1 MNIESLG
8 RQAIDRIKS
17 EWGLP
22 KRGFLAGGSIANIV
36 WELVSGNKAVVSDID
51 VFIFDSLEERINTS
65 NKESLFNYQEKETKY
80 YEDYTGM
87 CFNTYTKDFYSI
99 IEAEREGMFN
109 NIRYKSNTED
119 PSLIIKSFDINS
131 TRIGYSIEKD
141 ELYWTSE
148 FEEFLKTG
156 ELKVTNLMTPSHT
169 AIRIVKK
176 SKDLNVK
183 LDKFEL
189 KLIQYALSC
198 SFQDRI
204 KLRFRERYLELYKE
218 YSDELKDYFTI
229 KRDFE
234 VEDYVKIHHQKEV
247 QLFYLSPVVTD
258 ESIEMPESLFG
269 DVDRLMYSHKSELF
283 KEDTNLNLIFKSSD
297 FLFYMRNI
305 YGKEDLSKLWKKLY
319 FYFNDVNYID
329 REVSMEDIE
338 LLCRFSENAPN
349 SIENLKG
356 YKLSEQISIIKK
368 FLDKYKED
376 PIIAISILE
385 SIKVN
390 KDIEL
395 DEQTSLI
402 LELSVRKQIVND
414 TRGKVNKIL
423 NNDIVEKVSSCDNG
437 VELWD

>member
-8 RQAIDRIKS
+8 RQAIERIKS

-51 VFIFDSLEERINTS
+51 VFIFDSLEERVNTS
-65 NKESLFNYQEKETKY
+65 NRDTLFNYQEKETRY

-109 NIRYKSNTED
+109 NIRYKSNSQD

-141 ELYWTSE
+141 ELYWTPE

-183 LDKFEL
+183 LDEFEF
-189 KLIQYALSC
+189 KLIQYTLSC
-198 SFQDRI
+198 NFQDRI
-204 KLRFRERYLELYKE
+204 KLRFRERYLDLYKE
-218 YSDELKDYFTI
+218 YSDILKDYFTI
-229 KRDFE
+229 KRDIE
-234 VEDYVKIHHQKEV
+234 AEDYVKIHYQKEV
-247 QLFYLSPVVTD
+247 QLFYLNPVVND
-258 ESIEMPESLFG
+258 ESTEISEF
-269 DVDRLMYSHKSELF
+269 DRLMYSHRLELF
-283 KEDTNLNLIFKSSD
+283 KEDENINLIFKSSD

-305 YGKEDLSKLWKKLY
+305 YGKEELSKLWKKLY

-329 REVSMEDIE
+329 KEVSMEDIE

-349 SIENLKG
+349 AIENLKG

-368 FLDKYKED
+368 FLDNYKED

-385 SIKVN
+385 NVKVN

-395 DEQTSLI
+395 DEQTSLL

-423 NNDIVEKVSSCDNG
+423 GIKEELPKVIDLNKMF
-437 VELWD
+437 

>member
-1 MNIESLG
+1 MNVESLG
-8 RQAIDRIKS
+8 RKAIDRIKS

-65 NKESLFNYQEKETKY
+65 ESLFNYQEKETKY

-109 NIRYKSNTED
+109 NIKYKSNTED

-176 SKDLNVK
+176 SKDLNVS
-183 LDKFEL
+183 LNEFEF

-198 SFQDRI
+198 NFQDRI
-204 KLRFRERYLELYKE
+204 KLRFRERYLDLYKE

-229 KRDFE
+229 KRDIE
-234 VEDYVKIHHQKEV
+234 AEDYVKIHYQKEV
-247 QLFYLSPVVTD
+247 QLFYLSPKSVTD
-258 ESIEMPESLFG
+258 SSDEVSDF
-269 DVDRLMYSHKSELF
+269 DRLMYSHIKLF
-283 KEDTNLNLIFKSSD
+283 KEDINLNLIFKSSD

-423 NNDIVEKVSSCDNG
+423 NITEFSK
-437 VELWD
+437 L

>member
-8 RQAIDRIKS
+8 RQAIERIKS

-51 VFIFDSLEERINTS
+51 VFIFDSLEEKINTS
-65 NKESLFNYQEKETKY
+65 NQGTLFNYQEKETRY

-99 IEAEREGMFN
+99 IEAERDGMFN
-109 NIRYKSNTED
+109 NIRYKSNSQD
-119 PSLIIKSFDINS
+119 PSLIINSFDINS

-141 ELYWTSE
+141 KLYWTPE
-148 FEEFLKTG
+148 FEDFLKTG

-176 SKDLNVK
+176 SKDLNVS
-183 LDKFEL
+183 LNEFEF
-189 KLIQYALSC
+189 KLIQYTLSC
-198 SFQDRI
+198 NFQDRI
-204 KLRFRERYLELYKE
+204 KLRFKERYLDLYKD
-218 YSDELKDYFTI
+218 YSEQLKDYFTL

-234 VEDYVKIHHQKEV
+234 AEDYVKIHHQKEV
-247 QLFYLSPVVTD
+247 QLFYLSPIVND
-258 ESIEMPESLFG
+258 ESTEVSDF
-269 DVDRLMYSHKSELF
+269 DRLIYAHRSNLF
-283 KEDTNLNLIFKSSD
+283 KEDPNINLIFKSSD

-305 YGKEDLSKLWKKLY
+305 YGKEELSKLWKKLY
-319 FYFNDVNYID
+319 FYFNDVHYID
-329 REVSMEDIE
+329 KEVSMEDIE

-385 SIKVN
+385 NVKVN

-395 DEQTSLI
+395 DDQTSLL

-423 NNDIVEKVSSCDNG
+423 DKKEEDKTF
-437 VELWD
+437 

>member
-8 RQAIDRIKS
+8 RQAIERIKS

-51 VFIFDSLEERINTS
+51 VFIFDSLEERVNTS
-65 NKESLFNYQEKETKY
+65 NRDTLFNYQEKETRY

-109 NIRYKSNTED
+109 NIRYKSNSQD

-141 ELYWTSE
+141 ELYWTPE

-183 LDKFEL
+183 LDEFEF

-198 SFQDRI
+198 NFQDRI
-204 KLRFRERYLELYKE
+204 KLRFRERYLDLYKE
-218 YSDELKDYFTI
+218 YSEQLKDFFTV

-234 VEDYVKIHHQKEV
+234 AEDYVKIHHQKEV
-247 QLFYLSPVVTD
+247 QLFYLSPIVND
-258 ESIEMPESLFG
+258 ESTEISDF
-269 DVDRLMYSHKSELF
+269 DRLIYAHRSNLF
-283 KEDTNLNLIFKSSD
+283 KEDENINLIFKSSD

-305 YGKEDLSKLWKKLY
+305 YGKEELSKLWKKLY

-329 REVSMEDIE
+329 KEVSMEDIE

-349 SIENLKG
+349 AIENLKG

-368 FLDKYKED
+368 FLDNYKED

-385 SIKVN
+385 NVKIN

-395 DEQTSLI
+395 DEQTSLL
-402 LELSVRKQIVND
+402 LELSVRKQILND

-423 NNDIVEKVSSCDNG
+423 DIKEELPKVIDLNKMF
-437 VELWD
+437 

>member
-8 RQAIDRIKS
+8 RQAIERIKS

-51 VFIFDSLEERINTS
+51 IFIFDSLEETINTS
-65 NKESLFNYQEKETKY
+65 NRDTLFNYQEKETKY

-99 IEAEREGMFN
+99 IESEKEGMFN

-183 LDKFEL
+183 LDEFEF

-198 SFQDRI
+198 NFQDRI
-204 KLRFRERYLELYKE
+204 KLRFRERYLDLYKE
-218 YSDELKDYFTI
+218 YSHILKDYFTI
-229 KRDFE
+229 KRDIE
-234 VEDYVKIHHQKEV
+234 AEEYVKVQHQKEV
-247 QLFYLSPVVTD
+247 QLFYLSPVDTSSD
-258 ESIEMPESLFG
+258 ESVTEQF
-269 DVDRLMYSHKSELF
+269 DRLIYSHRSNLF
-283 KEDTNLNLIFKSSD
+283 KEEDANLNLIFKSSD

-305 YGKEDLSKLWKKLY
+305 YGKEELSKLWNKLY
-319 FYFNDVNYID
+319 FYFNNVNYID
-329 REVSMEDIE
+329 REVSIEDIE

-349 SIENLKG
+349 AIENLKG

-385 SIKVN
+385 NVKVN

-423 NNDIVEKVSSCDNG
+423 DIKETIDKTF
-437 VELWD
+437 

>member
-8 RQAIDRIKS
+8 RQAIERIKS

-51 VFIFDSLEERINTS
+51 IFIFDSLEEKINTS
-65 NKESLFNYQEKETKY
+65 NRDTLFNYQEKETKY

-99 IEAEREGMFN
+99 IEAERDGMFN

-183 LDKFEL
+183 LDEFEF
-189 KLIQYALSC
+189 KLIQYTLSC
-198 SFQDRI
+198 NFQDRI
-204 KLRFRERYLELYKE
+204 KLRFRERYLDLYKE
-218 YSDELKDYFTI
+218 YSDILKDYFTI
-229 KRDFE
+229 KRDIE
-234 VEDYVKIHHQKEV
+234 AEDYVKIHYQKEV
-247 QLFYLSPVVTD
+247 QLFYLSPIFND
-258 ESIEMPESLFG
+258 ESTEMSDF
-269 DVDRLMYSHKSELF
+269 DRLVYAHRSNLF
-283 KEDTNLNLIFKSSD
+283 KEDENLNLIFKSSD

-305 YGKEDLSKLWKKLY
+305 YGKEELSKLWKKLY
-319 FYFNDVNYID
+319 FYFKDINYID
-329 REVSMEDIE
+329 KEVSMEDIE

-349 SIENLKG
+349 SIENLKS

-368 FLDKYKED
+368 FLDNYKED

-385 SIKVN
+385 NVKVN

-395 DEQTSLI
+395 DEQTSLL

-423 NNDIVEKVSSCDNG
+423 DIKEELPKVIDLNKMF
-437 VELWD
+437 

>member
-8 RQAIDRIKS
+8 RQAIERIKS

-51 VFIFDSLEERINTS
+51 VFIFDSLEERVNTS
-65 NKESLFNYQEKETKY
+65 NRDTLFNYQEKETRY

-109 NIRYKSNTED
+109 NIRYKSNSQD

-141 ELYWTSE
+141 ELYWTPE

-183 LDKFEL
+183 LDEFEF

-198 SFQDRI
+198 NFQDRI
-204 KLRFRERYLELYKE
+204 KLRFRERYLDLYKE
-218 YSDELKDYFTI
+218 YSEQLKDFFTV

-234 VEDYVKIHHQKEV
+234 AEDYVKIHHQKEV
-247 QLFYLSPVVTD
+247 QLFYLSPIVND
-258 ESIEMPESLFG
+258 ESTEISDF
-269 DVDRLMYSHKSELF
+269 DRLIYAHRSNLF
-283 KEDTNLNLIFKSSD
+283 KEDENINLIFKSSD

-305 YGKEDLSKLWKKLY
+305 YGKEELSKLWKKLY
-319 FYFNDVNYID
+319 FYFKDINYID
-329 REVSMEDIE
+329 KEVSMEDIE

-349 SIENLKG
+349 SIENLKS

-385 SIKVN
+385 NVKIN

-395 DEQTSLI
+395 DEQTSLL
-402 LELSVRKQIVND
+402 LELSVRKQILND

-423 NNDIVEKVSSCDNG
+423 DIKEELPKVIDLNSKMF
-437 VELWD
+437 

>member
-8 RQAIDRIKS
+8 RQAIERIKS

-36 WELVSGNKAVVSDID
+36 WELVSGNKAVISDID
-51 VFIFDSLEERINTS
+51 IFIFDSLEETINTS
-65 NKESLFNYQEKETKY
+65 NRDTLFNYQEKETKY

-109 NIRYKSNTED
+109 NIRYKSNSQD

-141 ELYWTSE
+141 ELYWTPE

-183 LDKFEL
+183 LDEFEF

-198 SFQDRI
+198 NFQDRI
-204 KLRFRERYLELYKE
+204 KLRFRERYLDLYKE
-218 YSDELKDYFTI
+218 YSEQLKDFFTV

-234 VEDYVKIHHQKEV
+234 AEDYVKIHHQKEV
-247 QLFYLSPVVTD
+247 QLFYLSPIVND
-258 ESIEMPESLFG
+258 ESTEISDF
-269 DVDRLMYSHKSELF
+269 DRLIYAHRSNLF
-283 KEDTNLNLIFKSSD
+283 KEDENINLIFKSSD

-305 YGKEDLSKLWKKLY
+305 YGKEELSKLWKKLY
-319 FYFNDVNYID
+319 FYFKDINYID
-329 REVSMEDIE
+329 KEVSMEDIE

-349 SIENLKG
+349 SIENLKS

-385 SIKVN
+385 NVKIN

-395 DEQTSLI
+395 DEQTSLL
-402 LELSVRKQIVND
+402 LELSVRKQILND

-423 NNDIVEKVSSCDNG
+423 DIKEELPKVIDLNKMF
-437 VELWD
+437 

>member
-8 RQAIDRIKS
+8 RQAIERIKS

-51 VFIFDSLEERINTS
+51 IFIFDSLEEKINTS
-65 NKESLFNYQEKETKY
+65 NRDTLFNYQEKETKY

-99 IEAEREGMFN
+99 IEAERDGMFN

-156 ELKVTNLMTPSHT
+156 DLKVTNLMTPSHT

-183 LDKFEL
+183 LDEFEF
-189 KLIQYALSC
+189 KLIQYTLSC
-198 SFQDRI
+198 NFQDRI
-204 KLRFRERYLELYKE
+204 KLRFRERYLDLYKE
-218 YSDELKDYFTI
+218 YSDILKDYFTI
-229 KRDFE
+229 KRDIE
-234 VEDYVKIHHQKEV
+234 AEDYVKIHYQKEV
-247 QLFYLSPVVTD
+247 QLFYLSPKSVTD
-258 ESIEMPESLFG
+258 SSDEVSEF
-269 DVDRLMYSHKSELF
+269 DRLMYSHRLELF
-283 KEDTNLNLIFKSSD
+283 KEDENINLIFKSSD

-305 YGKEDLSKLWKKLY
+305 YGKEELSKLWKKLY

-329 REVSMEDIE
+329 KEVSMEDIE

-349 SIENLKG
+349 AIENLKG

-368 FLDKYKED
+368 FLDNYKED

-385 SIKVN
+385 NVKVN

-395 DEQTSLI
+395 DEQTSLL

-423 NNDIVEKVSSCDNG
+423 GIKEELPKVIDLNKMF
-437 VELWD
+437 

>member
-8 RQAIDRIKS
+8 RQAIERIKS

-36 WELVSGNKAVVSDID
+36 WELVSGNKAVISDID
-51 VFIFDSLEERINTS
+51 IFIFDSLEETINTS
-65 NKESLFNYQEKETKY
+65 NRDTLFNYQEKETKY

-99 IEAEREGMFN
+99 IESEKEGMFN

-183 LDKFEL
+183 LDEFEF
-189 KLIQYALSC
+189 KLIQYTLSC
-198 SFQDRI
+198 NFQDRI
-204 KLRFRERYLELYKE
+204 KLRFRERYLDLYKE
-218 YSDELKDYFTI
+218 YSHILKDYFTI
-229 KRDFE
+229 KRDIE
-234 VEDYVKIHHQKEV
+234 AEDYVKIHHQKEV
-247 QLFYLSPVVTD
+247 QLFYLSPKSVTD
-258 ESIEMPESLFG
+258 SSDEVSEF
-269 DVDRLMYSHKSELF
+269 DRLMYSHRSELF

-305 YGKEDLSKLWKKLY
+305 YGKEELSKLWKKLY
-319 FYFNDVNYID
+319 FYFNNVNYID

-368 FLDKYKED
+368 FLNKYKED

-385 SIKVN
+385 NVKVN

-423 NNDIVEKVSSCDNG
+423 DIKEELPKVIDLNKMF
-437 VELWD
+437 

>member
-8 RQAIDRIKS
+8 RQAIERIKS

-65 NKESLFNYQEKETKY
+65 NRDSLFNYQEKETRY

-99 IEAEREGMFN
+99 IEAERDGMFN
-109 NIRYKSNTED
+109 NIRYKSNSQD

-141 ELYWTSE
+141 ELYWTPE

-176 SKDLNVK
+176 SKDLNVS
-183 LDKFEL
+183 LNEFEF

-198 SFQDRI
+198 NFQDRI
-204 KLRFRERYLELYKE
+204 KLRFRERYLDLYKE
-218 YSDELKDYFTI
+218 YSEQLKDFFTV

-234 VEDYVKIHHQKEV
+234 AEDYVKIHHQKEV
-247 QLFYLSPVVTD
+247 QLFYLSPIVND
-258 ESIEMPESLFG
+258 ESTEISDF
-269 DVDRLMYSHKSELF
+269 DRLIYAHRSNLF
-283 KEDTNLNLIFKSSD
+283 KEDENINLIFKSSD

-305 YGKEDLSKLWKKLY
+305 YGKEELSKLWKKLY
-319 FYFNDVNYID
+319 FYFKDINYID
-329 REVSMEDIE
+329 KEVSMEDIE

-349 SIENLKG
+349 SIENLKS

-385 SIKVN
+385 NVKVN

-395 DEQTSLI
+395 DEQTSLL

-423 NNDIVEKVSSCDNG
+423 DIKEELPKVIDLNSKMF
-437 VELWD
+437 

>member
-8 RQAIDRIKS
+8 RQAIERIKS

-51 VFIFDSLEERINTS
+51 IFIFDSLEEKINTS
-65 NKESLFNYQEKETKY
+65 NRDTLFNYQEKETKY

-99 IEAEREGMFN
+99 IEAERDGMFN

-183 LDKFEL
+183 LDEFEF
-189 KLIQYALSC
+189 KLIQYTLSC
-198 SFQDRI
+198 NFQDRI
-204 KLRFRERYLELYKE
+204 KLRFRERYLDLYKE
-218 YSDELKDYFTI
+218 YSDILKDYFTI
-229 KRDFE
+229 KRDIE
-234 VEDYVKIHHQKEV
+234 AEDYVKIHYQKEV
-247 QLFYLSPVVTD
+247 QLFYLSPIFND
-258 ESIEMPESLFG
+258 ESTEMSDF
-269 DVDRLMYSHKSELF
+269 DRLVYAHRSNLF
-283 KEDTNLNLIFKSSD
+283 KEDENLNLIFKSSD

-305 YGKEDLSKLWKKLY
+305 YGKEELSKLWKKLY

-329 REVSMEDIE
+329 KEVSMEDIE

-349 SIENLKG
+349 AIENLKG

-368 FLDKYKED
+368 FLDNYKED

-385 SIKVN
+385 NVKVN

-395 DEQTSLI
+395 DEQTSLL

-423 NNDIVEKVSSCDNG
+423 DIKEELPKVIDLNKMF
-437 VELWD
+437 

>member
-1 MNIESLG
+1 MNIELLG
-8 RQAIDRIKS
+8 RQAIERIKS

-51 VFIFDSLEERINTS
+51 IFIFDSFEEVIDTFNRDRI
-65 NKESLFNYQEKETKY
+65 FNYQEKETRY
-80 YEDYTGM
+80 YEDYSGI
-87 CFNTYTKDFYSI
+87 CFNTYTKEFYSI
-99 IEAEREGMFN
+99 IEAETDGIFN
-109 NIRYKSNTED
+109 NIRYKSNSQD
-119 PSLIIKSFDINS
+119 PSLIINSFDINS

-141 ELYWTSE
+141 QLYWTSE

-176 SKDLNVK
+176 SKDLNVR
-183 LDKFEL
+183 LNDFEF
-189 KLIQYALSC
+189 KLIQYSLSC
-198 SFQDRI
+198 NFQDRI

-218 YSDELKDYFTI
+218 YSNELKDYFTI
-229 KRDFE
+229 KRDSE
-234 VEDYVKIHHQKEV
+234 AEEYVKVHHQKEV

-258 ESIEMPESLFG
+258 ESTEMSESWFG
-269 DVDRLMYSHKSELF
+269 DVDRLIYAHRSNLF
-283 KEDTNLNLIFKSSD
+283 KEDTNLGLIFKSSD

-305 YGKEDLSKLWKKLY
+305 YGKDELSKLWKKLY
-319 FYFNDVNYID
+319 FYFKDVNYID

-349 SIENLKG
+349 AIENLKG

-368 FLDKYKED
+368 FLDKFKED

-385 SIKVN
+385 NMKID
-390 KDIEL
+390 KDINL

-402 LELSVRKQIVND
+402 LELSVRKKLAND
-414 TRGKVNKIL
+414 TKGKVNRIL
-423 NNDIVEKVSSCDNG
+423 NKEETLNSDN
-437 VELWD
+437 EIWLD

>member
-8 RQAIDRIKS
+8 RQAIERIKS

-65 NKESLFNYQEKETKY
+65 NQGTLFNYQEKETRY

-109 NIRYKSNTED
+109 NIRYKSNSQD
-119 PSLIIKSFDINS
+119 PSLIINSFDINS
-131 TRIGYSIEKD
+131 TRIGYSIENDK
-141 ELYWTSE
+141 LYWTSE

-176 SKDLNVK
+176 SKDLNVS
-183 LDKFEL
+183 LNEFEF
-189 KLIQYALSC
+189 KLIQYTLSC
-198 SFQDRI
+198 NFQDRI
-204 KLRFRERYLELYKE
+204 KLRFKERYLDLYKD
-218 YSDELKDYFTI
+218 YSEQLKDYFTL

-234 VEDYVKIHHQKEV
+234 AEDYVKIHHQKEV
-247 QLFYLSPVVTD
+247 QLFYLSPVVND
-258 ESIEMPESLFG
+258 ESTEISDF
-269 DVDRLMYSHKSELF
+269 DRLIYAHRSNLF
-283 KEDTNLNLIFKSSD
+283 KEDPNINLIFKSSD

-305 YGKEDLSKLWKKLY
+305 YGKEELSKLWKKLY
-319 FYFNDVNYID
+319 FYFNDVHYID
-329 REVSMEDIE
+329 KEVSMEDIE

-385 SIKVN
+385 NVKVN

-395 DEQTSLI
+395 DDQTSLL

-423 NNDIVEKVSSCDNG
+423 DKKEEDKTF
-437 VELWD
+437 

>member
-8 RQAIDRIKS
+8 RQAIERIKS

-51 VFIFDSLEERINTS
+51 VFIFDSLEEKINTS
-65 NKESLFNYQEKETKY
+65 NQGTLFNYQEKETRY

-99 IEAEREGMFN
+99 IEAERDGMFN
-109 NIRYKSNTED
+109 NIRYKSNSQD
-119 PSLIIKSFDINS
+119 PSLIINSFDINS

-141 ELYWTSE
+141 KLYWTPE
-148 FEEFLKTG
+148 FEDFLKTG

-176 SKDLNVK
+176 SKDLNVS
-183 LDKFEL
+183 LNEFEF
-189 KLIQYALSC
+189 KLIQYTLSC
-198 SFQDRI
+198 NFQDRI
-204 KLRFRERYLELYKE
+204 KLRFKERYLDLYKE
-218 YSDELKDYFTI
+218 YSEQLKDFFTL

-234 VEDYVKIHHQKEV
+234 AEDYVKIHHQKEV
-247 QLFYLSPVVTD
+247 QLFYLSPVVND
-258 ESIEMPESLFG
+258 ESTEISDF
-269 DVDRLMYSHKSELF
+269 DRLIYAHRSNLF
-283 KEDTNLNLIFKSSD
+283 KEDPNINLIFKSSD

-305 YGKEDLSKLWKKLY
+305 YGKEELSKLWKKLY
-319 FYFNDVNYID
+319 FYFNDVHYID
-329 REVSMEDIE
+329 KEVSMEDIE

-385 SIKVN
+385 NVKVN

-395 DEQTSLI
+395 DDQTSLL

-423 NNDIVEKVSSCDNG
+423 DKKEEDKTF
-437 VELWD
+437 

>member
-8 RQAIDRIKS
+8 RQAIERIKS

-51 VFIFDSLEERINTS
+51 VFIFDSLEERVNTS
-65 NKESLFNYQEKETKY
+65 NRDTLFNYQEKETRY

-109 NIRYKSNTED
+109 NIRYKSNSQD

-141 ELYWTSE
+141 ELYWTPE

-183 LDKFEL
+183 LDEFEF

-198 SFQDRI
+198 NFQDRI
-204 KLRFRERYLELYKE
+204 KLRFRERYLDLYKE
-218 YSDELKDYFTI
+218 YSEQLKDFFTI

-234 VEDYVKIHHQKEV
+234 AEDYVKIHHQKEV
-247 QLFYLSPVVTD
+247 QLFYLSPIVND
-258 ESIEMPESLFG
+258 ESTEISDF
-269 DVDRLMYSHKSELF
+269 DRLIYAHRSNLF
-283 KEDTNLNLIFKSSD
+283 KEDENINLIFKSSD

-305 YGKEDLSKLWKKLY
+305 YGKEELSKLWKKLY
-319 FYFNDVNYID
+319 FYFKDINYID
-329 REVSMEDIE
+329 KEVSMEDIE

-349 SIENLKG
+349 SIENLKS

-385 SIKVN
+385 NVKIN

-395 DEQTSLI
+395 DEQTSLL
-402 LELSVRKQIVND
+402 LELSVRKQILND

-423 NNDIVEKVSSCDNG
+423 DIKEELPKVIDLNKMF
-437 VELWD
+437 

>member
-8 RQAIDRIKS
+8 RQAIERIKS

-51 VFIFDSLEERINTS
+51 IFIFDSLEEKINTS
-65 NKESLFNYQEKETKY
+65 NRDTLFNYQEKETRY

-109 NIRYKSNTED
+109 NIRYKSNSQD
-119 PSLIIKSFDINS
+119 PSLIINSFDINS

-141 ELYWTSE
+141 ELYWTPE

-176 SKDLNVK
+176 SKDLNVS
-183 LDKFEL
+183 LNEFEF

-198 SFQDRI
+198 NFQDRI
-204 KLRFRERYLELYKE
+204 KLRFRERYLDLYKE
-218 YSDELKDYFTI
+218 YNEQLKNYFII
-229 KRDFE
+229 KRDFDA
-234 VEDYVKIHHQKEV
+234 EDYVKIHHQKEV
-247 QLFYLSPVVTD
+247 QLFYLSPVFND
-258 ESIEMPESLFG
+258 EPSDITSDFE
-269 DVDRLMYSHKSELF
+269 RLIYSHRSNLF
-283 KEDTNLNLIFKSSD
+283 KEDTNINLIFKSSD

-305 YGKEDLSKLWKKLY
+305 YGREELSKLWKKLY
-319 FYFNDVNYID
+319 FYFNDVHYID
-329 REVSMEDIE
+329 KEVSMEDIE

-385 SIKVN
+385 NVKVN

-423 NNDIVEKVSSCDNG
+423 DTKEEDKTF
-437 VELWD
+437 

>member
-8 RQAIDRIKS
+8 RQAIERIKS

-51 VFIFDSLEERINTS
+51 VFIFDSLEERVNTS
-65 NKESLFNYQEKETKY
+65 NRDTLFNYQEKETRY

-109 NIRYKSNTED
+109 NIRYKSNSQD

-141 ELYWTSE
+141 ELYWTPE

-183 LDKFEL
+183 LDEFEF

-198 SFQDRI
+198 NFQDRI
-204 KLRFRERYLELYKE
+204 KLRFRERYLDLYKE
-218 YSDELKDYFTI
+218 YSEQLKDFFTI

-234 VEDYVKIHHQKEV
+234 AEDYVKIHHQKEV
-247 QLFYLSPVVTD
+247 QLFYLSPIVND
-258 ESIEMPESLFG
+258 ESTEISDF
-269 DVDRLMYSHKSELF
+269 DRLIYAHRSNLF
-283 KEDTNLNLIFKSSD
+283 KEDENINLIFKSSD

-305 YGKEDLSKLWKKLY
+305 YGKEELSKLWKKLY

-329 REVSMEDIE
+329 KEVSMEDIE

-349 SIENLKG
+349 AIENLKG

-368 FLDKYKED
+368 FLDNYKED

-385 SIKVN
+385 NVKIN

-395 DEQTSLI
+395 DEQTSLL
-402 LELSVRKQIVND
+402 LELSVRKQILND

-423 NNDIVEKVSSCDNG
+423 DIKEELPKVIDLNKMF
-437 VELWD
+437 

>member
-36 WELVSGNKAVVSDID
+36 WELVSGNKAVISDID
-51 VFIFDSLEERINTS
+51 IFIFDSLEETINTS
-65 NKESLFNYQEKETKY
+65 NRDTLFNYQEKETKY

-99 IEAEREGMFN
+99 IESEKEGMFN

-183 LDKFEL
+183 LDEFEF
-189 KLIQYALSC
+189 KLIQYTLSC
-198 SFQDRI
+198 NFQDRI
-204 KLRFRERYLELYKE
+204 KLRFRERYLDLYKE
-218 YSDELKDYFTI
+218 YSHILKDYFTI
-229 KRDFE
+229 KRDIE
-234 VEDYVKIHHQKEV
+234 AEDYVKIHHQKEV
-247 QLFYLSPVVTD
+247 QLFYLSPVVND
-258 ESIEMPESLFG
+258 ESTEISEF
-269 DVDRLMYSHKSELF
+269 DRLMYSHRLELF

-305 YGKEDLSKLWKKLY
+305 YGKEELSKLWKKLY
-319 FYFNDVNYID
+319 FYFNNVNYID

-338 LLCRFSENAPN
+338 LLCRFSKNAPN

-385 SIKVN
+385 NVKVS

-395 DEQTSLI
+395 DEQTSLL

-423 NNDIVEKVSSCDNG
+423 DIKE
-437 VELWD
+437 ELPKIIDLNSEMF

>member
-36 WELVSGNKAVVSDID
+36 WELVSGNKAVISDID
-51 VFIFDSLEERINTS
+51 IFIFDSLEETINTS
-65 NKESLFNYQEKETKY
+65 NRDTLFNYQEKETKY

-99 IEAEREGMFN
+99 IESEKEGMFN

-183 LDKFEL
+183 LDEFEF
-189 KLIQYALSC
+189 KLIQYTLSC
-198 SFQDRI
+198 NFQDRI
-204 KLRFRERYLELYKE
+204 KLRFRERYLDLYKE
-218 YSDELKDYFTI
+218 YSHILKDYFTI
-229 KRDFE
+229 KRDIE
-234 VEDYVKIHHQKEV
+234 AEDYVKIHHQKEV
-247 QLFYLSPVVTD
+247 QLFYLSPVVND
-258 ESIEMPESLFG
+258 ESTEISEF
-269 DVDRLMYSHKSELF
+269 DRLMYSHRLELF

-305 YGKEDLSKLWKKLY
+305 YGKEELSKLWKKLY
-319 FYFNDVNYID
+319 FYFNNVNYID

-338 LLCRFSENAPN
+338 LLCRFSKNAPN

-385 SIKVN
+385 NVKVN

-395 DEQTSLI
+395 DEQTSLL

-423 NNDIVEKVSSCDNG
+423 DIKE
-437 VELWD
+437 ELPKIIDLNSEMF

>member
-8 RQAIDRIKS
+8 RQAIERIKS

-51 VFIFDSLEERINTS
+51 VFIFDSLEERVNTS
-65 NKESLFNYQEKETKY
+65 NRDTLFNYQEKETRY

-109 NIRYKSNTED
+109 NIRYKSNSQD

-141 ELYWTSE
+141 ELYWTPE

-183 LDKFEL
+183 LDEFEF

-198 SFQDRI
+198 NFQDRI
-204 KLRFRERYLELYKE
+204 KLRFRERYLDLYKE
-218 YSDELKDYFTI
+218 YSEQLKDFFTV

-234 VEDYVKIHHQKEV
+234 AEDYVKIHHQKEV
-247 QLFYLSPVVTD
+247 QLFYLSPIVND
-258 ESIEMPESLFG
+258 ESTEISDF
-269 DVDRLMYSHKSELF
+269 DRLIYAHRSNLF
-283 KEDTNLNLIFKSSD
+283 KEDENINLIFKSSD

-305 YGKEDLSKLWKKLY
+305 YGKEELSKLWKKLY
-319 FYFNDVNYID
+319 FYFKDINYID
-329 REVSMEDIE
+329 KEVSMEDIE

-349 SIENLKG
+349 AIENLKG

-385 SIKVN
+385 NVKIN

-395 DEQTSLI
+395 DEQTSLL

-423 NNDIVEKVSSCDNG
+423 GIKEELPKVIDLNKMF
-437 VELWD
+437 

>member
-8 RQAIDRIKS
+8 RQAIERIKS

-51 VFIFDSLEERINTS
+51 VFIFDSLEERVNTS
-65 NKESLFNYQEKETKY
+65 NRDTLFNYQEKETRY

-109 NIRYKSNTED
+109 NIRYKSNSQD

-141 ELYWTSE
+141 ELYWTPE

-183 LDKFEL
+183 LDEFEF

-198 SFQDRI
+198 NFQDRI
-204 KLRFRERYLELYKE
+204 KLRFRERYLDLYKE
-218 YSDELKDYFTI
+218 YSEQLKDFFTI

-234 VEDYVKIHHQKEV
+234 AEDYVKIHHQKEV
-247 QLFYLSPVVTD
+247 QLFYLSPIVND
-258 ESIEMPESLFG
+258 ESTEISDF
-269 DVDRLMYSHKSELF
+269 DRLIYAHRSNLF
-283 KEDTNLNLIFKSSD
+283 KEDENINLIFKSSD

-305 YGKEDLSKLWKKLY
+305 YGKEELSKLWKKLY
-319 FYFNDVNYID
+319 FYFKDINYID
-329 REVSMEDIE
+329 KEVSMEDIE

-349 SIENLKG
+349 SIENLKS

-385 SIKVN
+385 NVKIN

-395 DEQTSLI
+395 DEQTSLL
-402 LELSVRKQIVND
+402 LELSVRKQILND

-423 NNDIVEKVSSCDNG
+423 DIKEELPKVIDLNSKMF
-437 VELWD
+437 

>member
-8 RQAIDRIKS
+8 RQAIERIKS

-51 VFIFDSLEERINTS
+51 IFIFDSLEEKINTS
-65 NKESLFNYQEKETKY
+65 NRDTLFNYQEKETKY

-99 IEAEREGMFN
+99 VESEKEGMFN

-183 LDKFEL
+183 LDEFEF
-189 KLIQYALSC
+189 KLIQYTLSC
-198 SFQDRI
+198 NFQDRI
-204 KLRFRERYLELYKE
+204 KLRFRERYLDLYKE
-218 YSDELKDYFTI
+218 YSDILKDYFTI
-229 KRDFE
+229 KRDIE
-234 VEDYVKIHHQKEV
+234 AEDYVKIHHQKEV
-247 QLFYLSPVVTD
+247 QLFYLSPVST
-258 ESIEMPESLFG
+258 S
-269 DVDRLMYSHKSELF
+269 DVVSDFDRLIYAHRSNLF

-305 YGKEDLSKLWKKLY
+305 YGKEELSKLWKKLY

-329 REVSMEDIE
+329 KEVSMDDIE
-338 LLCRFSENAPN
+338 LLCRFSKNAPN

-385 SIKVN
+385 NVKVN

-395 DEQTSLI
+395 DEQTSLL

-423 NNDIVEKVSSCDNG
+423 DIKE
-437 VELWD
+437 ELPKIIDLNSEMF

>member
-8 RQAIDRIKS
+8 RQAIERIKS

-36 WELVSGNKAVVSDID
+36 WELVSGNKAVISDID
-51 VFIFDSLEERINTS
+51 IFIFDSLEETINTS
-65 NKESLFNYQEKETKY
+65 NRDTLFNYQEKETKY

-99 IEAEREGMFN
+99 IEAERDGMFN

-156 ELKVTNLMTPSHT
+156 DLKVTNLMTPSHT

-183 LDKFEL
+183 LDEFEF
-189 KLIQYALSC
+189 KLIQYTLSC
-198 SFQDRI
+198 NFQDRI
-204 KLRFRERYLELYKE
+204 KLRFRERYLDLYKE
-218 YSDELKDYFTI
+218 YSDILKDYFTI
-229 KRDFE
+229 KRDIE
-234 VEDYVKIHHQKEV
+234 AEDYVKIHYQKEV
-247 QLFYLSPVVTD
+247 QLFYLSPKSVTD
-258 ESIEMPESLFG
+258 SSDEVSEF
-269 DVDRLMYSHKSELF
+269 DRLMYSHRLELF
-283 KEDTNLNLIFKSSD
+283 KEDENINLIFKSSD

-305 YGKEDLSKLWKKLY
+305 YGKEELSKLWKKLY

-329 REVSMEDIE
+329 KEVSMEDIE

-349 SIENLKG
+349 AIENLKG

-368 FLDKYKED
+368 FLDNYKED

-385 SIKVN
+385 NVKVN

-395 DEQTSLI
+395 DEQTSLL

-423 NNDIVEKVSSCDNG
+423 GIKEELPKVIDLNKMF
-437 VELWD
+437 

>member
-8 RQAIDRIKS
+8 RQAIERIKS

-51 VFIFDSLEERINTS
+51 VFIFDSLEERVNTS
-65 NKESLFNYQEKETKY
+65 NRDTLFNYQEKETRY

-109 NIRYKSNTED
+109 NIRYKSNSQD

-141 ELYWTSE
+141 ELYWTPE

-183 LDKFEL
+183 LDEFEF

-198 SFQDRI
+198 NFQDRI
-204 KLRFRERYLELYKE
+204 KLRFRERYLDLYKE
-218 YSDELKDYFTI
+218 YSEQLKDFFTI

-234 VEDYVKIHHQKEV
+234 AEDYVKIHHQKEV
-247 QLFYLSPVVTD
+247 QLFYLSPIVND
-258 ESIEMPESLFG
+258 ESTEISDF
-269 DVDRLMYSHKSELF
+269 DRLIYAHRSNLF
-283 KEDTNLNLIFKSSD
+283 KEDENINLIFKSSD

-305 YGKEDLSKLWKKLY
+305 YGKEELSKLWKKLY

-329 REVSMEDIE
+329 KEVSMEDIE

-349 SIENLKG
+349 AIENLKG

-385 SIKVN
+385 NVKIN

-395 DEQTSLI
+395 DEQTSLL
-402 LELSVRKQIVND
+402 LELSVRKQILND

-423 NNDIVEKVSSCDNG
+423 DIKEELPKVIDLNKMF
-437 VELWD
+437 

>member
-8 RQAIDRIKS
+8 RQAIERIKL

-51 VFIFDSLEERINTS
+51 IFIFDSLEERINTS
-65 NKESLFNYQEKETKY
+65 NRDTLFNYQEKETRY

-99 IEAEREGMFN
+99 IEAERDGMFN
-109 NIRYKSNTED
+109 NIRYKSNSQD

-131 TRIGYSIEKD
+131 TRIGYSIEND
-141 ELYWTSE
+141 ELYWTPE

-183 LDKFEL
+183 LNEFEF

-198 SFQDRI
+198 NFQDRI
-204 KLRFRERYLELYKE
+204 KLRFKERYLDLYKE
-218 YSDELKDYFTI
+218 YSDILKDYFTI

-234 VEDYVKIHHQKEV
+234 AEDYVKIHYQKEV
-247 QLFYLSPVVTD
+247 QLFYLNPVVTD
-258 ESIEMPESLFG
+258 ESSEISNF
-269 DVDRLMYSHKSELF
+269 DRLIYAHRSNLF
-283 KEDTNLNLIFKSSD
+283 KEDENINLIFKSSD

-305 YGKEDLSKLWKKLY
+305 YGKEELSKLWKKLY
-319 FYFNDVNYID
+319 FYFNDVHYID
-329 REVSMEDIE
+329 KEVSMDDIE
-338 LLCRFSENAPN
+338 LLCRFSKNAPN

-385 SIKVN
+385 NVKVN

-395 DEQTSLI
+395 DEQTSLL

-423 NNDIVEKVSSCDNG
+423 DIKE
-437 VELWD
+437 ELPKFIDLNSKMF

>member
-8 RQAIDRIKS
+8 RQAIERIKS

-51 VFIFDSLEERINTS
+51 VFIFDSLEEKINTS
-65 NKESLFNYQEKETKY
+65 NRDTLFNYQEKETRY

-99 IEAEREGMFN
+99 IEAERDGMFN
-109 NIRYKSNTED
+109 NIRYKSNSQD

-183 LDKFEL
+183 LDEFEF

-198 SFQDRI
+198 NFQDRI

-218 YSDELKDYFTI
+218 YSDILKDYFTI
-229 KRDFE
+229 KRDIE
-234 VEDYVKIHHQKEV
+234 AEDYVKIHYQKEV
-247 QLFYLSPVVTD
+247 QLFYLSPKSVTD
-258 ESIEMPESLFG
+258 SSDEVSEF
-269 DVDRLMYSHKSELF
+269 DRLMYSHRLELF
-283 KEDTNLNLIFKSSD
+283 KEDENINLIFKSSD

-305 YGKEDLSKLWKKLY
+305 YGKEELGKIWKKLY

-329 REVSMEDIE
+329 KEVSIEDIE
-338 LLCRFSENAPN
+338 LLCRFSKNAPN

-356 YKLSEQISIIKK
+356 YKLSDQILIIKK

-385 SIKVN
+385 NIKVN

-395 DEQTSLI
+395 DDQTSLI

-423 NNDIVEKVSSCDNG
+423 DIKEELPKVIDLNKMF
-437 VELWD
+437 

>member
-8 RQAIDRIKS
+8 RQAIERIKS

-65 NKESLFNYQEKETKY
+65 NRDTLFNYQEKETRY

-109 NIRYKSNTED
+109 NIRYKSNSQD

-141 ELYWTSE
+141 ELYWTPE

-183 LDKFEL
+183 LDEFEF

-198 SFQDRI
+198 NFQDRI

-218 YSDELKDYFTI
+218 YSHILKDYFTI
-229 KRDFE
+229 KRDIE
-234 VEDYVKIHHQKEV
+234 AEDYVKIHYQKEV
-247 QLFYLSPVVTD
+247 QLFYLNPIVTD
-258 ESIEMPESLFG
+258 ESPEMSNF
-269 DVDRLMYSHKSELF
+269 DRLIYSHRTNLF
-283 KEDTNLNLIFKSSD
+283 KEDENINLIFKSSD

-305 YGKEDLSKLWKKLY
+305 YGKEELSKLWKKLY
-319 FYFNDVNYID
+319 FYFKDINYID
-329 REVSMEDIE
+329 KEVSMEDIE

-349 SIENLKG
+349 SIENLKS

-385 SIKVN
+385 NVKVN

-395 DEQTSLI
+395 DEQTSLL

-423 NNDIVEKVSSCDNG
+423 DIKEELPKVIDLNKMF
-437 VELWD
+437 

>member
-51 VFIFDSLEERINTS
+51 IFIFDSLEEKINTS
-65 NKESLFNYQEKETKY
+65 NRDTLFNYQEKETKY

-99 IEAEREGMFN
+99 IEAERDGMFN

-156 ELKVTNLMTPSHT
+156 DLKVTNLMTPSHT

-183 LDKFEL
+183 LDEFEF
-189 KLIQYALSC
+189 KLIQYTLSC
-198 SFQDRI
+198 NFQDRI
-204 KLRFRERYLELYKE
+204 KLRFRERYLDLYKE
-218 YSDELKDYFTI
+218 YSDILKDYFTI
-229 KRDFE
+229 KRDIE
-234 VEDYVKIHHQKEV
+234 AEDYVKIHYQKEV
-247 QLFYLSPVVTD
+247 QLFYLSPKSVTD
-258 ESIEMPESLFG
+258 SSDEVSEF
-269 DVDRLMYSHKSELF
+269 DRLMYSHRLELF
-283 KEDTNLNLIFKSSD
+283 KEDENINLIFKSSD

-305 YGKEDLSKLWKKLY
+305 YGKEELSKLWKKLY

-329 REVSMEDIE
+329 KEVSMEDIE

-349 SIENLKG
+349 AIENLKG

-368 FLDKYKED
+368 FLDNYKED

-385 SIKVN
+385 NVKVN

-395 DEQTSLI
+395 DEQTSLL

-423 NNDIVEKVSSCDNG
+423 DIKE
-437 VELWD
+437 ELPKIIDLNSEMF

>member
-8 RQAIDRIKS
+8 RQAIERIKS

-36 WELVSGNKAVVSDID
+36 WELVSGNKAVISDID
-51 VFIFDSLEERINTS
+51 IFIFDSLEETINTS
-65 NKESLFNYQEKETKY
+65 NRDTLFNYQEKETKY

-99 IEAEREGMFN
+99 IESEKEGMFN

-183 LDKFEL
+183 LDEFEF
-189 KLIQYALSC
+189 KLIQYTLSC
-198 SFQDRI
+198 NFQDRI
-204 KLRFRERYLELYKE
+204 KLRFRERYLDLYKE
-218 YSDELKDYFTI
+218 YSHILKDYFTI
-229 KRDFE
+229 KRDIE
-234 VEDYVKIHHQKEV
+234 AEDYVKIHHQKEV
-247 QLFYLSPVVTD
+247 QLFYLSPVVND
-258 ESIEMPESLFG
+258 ESTEISEF
-269 DVDRLMYSHKSELF
+269 DRLMYSHRLELF
-283 KEDTNLNLIFKSSD
+283 KEDENINLIFKSSD

-305 YGKEDLSKLWKKLY
+305 YGKEELSKLWKKLY

-329 REVSMEDIE
+329 KEVSMEDIE

-349 SIENLKG
+349 AIENLKG

-368 FLDKYKED
+368 FLDNYKED

-385 SIKVN
+385 NVKVN

-395 DEQTSLI
+395 DEQTSLL

-423 NNDIVEKVSSCDNG
+423 DIKEELPKVIDLNKMF
-437 VELWD
+437 

>member
-8 RQAIDRIKS
+8 RQAIERIKS

-36 WELVSGNKAVVSDID
+36 WELVSGNKAVISDID
-51 VFIFDSLEERINTS
+51 IFIFDSLEETINTS
-65 NKESLFNYQEKETKY
+65 NRDTLFNYQEKETKY

-109 NIRYKSNTED
+109 NIRYKSNSQD

-141 ELYWTSE
+141 ELYWTPE

-183 LDKFEL
+183 LDEFEF
-189 KLIQYALSC
+189 KLIQYTLSC
-198 SFQDRI
+198 NFQDRI
-204 KLRFRERYLELYKE
+204 KLRFRERYLDLYKE
-218 YSDELKDYFTI
+218 YSDILKDYFTI
-229 KRDFE
+229 KRDIE
-234 VEDYVKIHHQKEV
+234 AEDYVKIHYQKEV
-247 QLFYLSPVVTD
+247 QLFYLNPVVND
-258 ESIEMPESLFG
+258 ESTEISEF
-269 DVDRLMYSHKSELF
+269 DRLMYSHRLELF
-283 KEDTNLNLIFKSSD
+283 KEDENINLIFKSSD

-305 YGKEDLSKLWKKLY
+305 YGKEELSKLWKKLY

-329 REVSMEDIE
+329 KEVSMEDIE

-349 SIENLKG
+349 AIENLKG

-368 FLDKYKED
+368 FLDNYKED

-385 SIKVN
+385 NVKVN

-395 DEQTSLI
+395 DEQTSLL

-423 NNDIVEKVSSCDNG
+423 GIKEELPKVIDLNKMF
-437 VELWD
+437 

>member
-8 RQAIDRIKS
+8 RQAIERIKS

-51 VFIFDSLEERINTS
+51 VFIFDSLEERVNTS
-65 NKESLFNYQEKETKY
+65 NRDTLFNYQEKETRY

-109 NIRYKSNTED
+109 NIRYKSNSQD

-141 ELYWTSE
+141 ELYWTPE

-183 LDKFEL
+183 LDEFEF

-198 SFQDRI
+198 NFQDRI
-204 KLRFRERYLELYKE
+204 KLRFRERYLDLYKE
-218 YSDELKDYFTI
+218 YSEQLKDFFTV

-234 VEDYVKIHHQKEV
+234 AEDYVKIHHQKEV
-247 QLFYLSPVVTD
+247 QLFYLSPIVND
-258 ESIEMPESLFG
+258 ESTEMSDF
-269 DVDRLMYSHKSELF
+269 DRLIYAHRSNLF
-283 KEDTNLNLIFKSSD
+283 KEDENLNLIFKSSD

-305 YGKEDLSKLWKKLY
+305 YGKEELSKLWKKLY
-319 FYFNDVNYID
+319 FYFNDVHYID
-329 REVSMEDIE
+329 KEVSMEDIE

-385 SIKVN
+385 NVKIN

-395 DEQTSLI
+395 DEQTSLL
-402 LELSVRKQIVND
+402 LELSVRKQILND

-423 NNDIVEKVSSCDNG
+423 DIKE
-437 VELWD
+437 ELPKIIDLNSEMF

>member
-8 RQAIDRIKS
+8 RQAIERIKS

-51 VFIFDSLEERINTS
+51 VFIFDSLEEKINTS
-65 NKESLFNYQEKETKY
+65 NQGTLFNYQEKETRY

-99 IEAEREGMFN
+99 IEAERDGMFN
-109 NIRYKSNTED
+109 NIRYKSNSQD
-119 PSLIIKSFDINS
+119 PSLIINSFDINS

-141 ELYWTSE
+141 KLYWTSE
-148 FEEFLKTG
+148 FEDFLKTG

-176 SKDLNVK
+176 SKDLNVS
-183 LDKFEL
+183 LNEFEF
-189 KLIQYALSC
+189 KLIQYTLSC
-198 SFQDRI
+198 NFQDRI
-204 KLRFRERYLELYKE
+204 KLRFKERYLDLYKD
-218 YSDELKDYFTI
+218 YSEQLKDYFTL

-234 VEDYVKIHHQKEV
+234 AEDYVKIHHQKEV
-247 QLFYLSPVVTD
+247 QLFYLSPIVND
-258 ESIEMPESLFG
+258 ESTEVSDF
-269 DVDRLMYSHKSELF
+269 DRLIYAHRSNLF
-283 KEDTNLNLIFKSSD
+283 KEDPNINLIFKSSD

-305 YGKEDLSKLWKKLY
+305 YGKEELSKLWKKLY
-319 FYFNDVNYID
+319 FYFNDVHYID
-329 REVSMEDIE
+329 KEVSMKDIE

-385 SIKVN
+385 NVKVN

-395 DEQTSLI
+395 DDQTSLL

-423 NNDIVEKVSSCDNG
+423 DKKEEDKTF
-437 VELWD
+437 

>member
-8 RQAIDRIKS
+8 RQAIERIKS

-36 WELVSGNKAVVSDID
+36 WELVSGNKAVISDID
-51 VFIFDSLEERINTS
+51 IFIFDSLEETINTS
-65 NKESLFNYQEKETKY
+65 NRDTLFNYQEKETKY

-99 IEAEREGMFN
+99 IEAERDGMFN

-183 LDKFEL
+183 LDEFEF
-189 KLIQYALSC
+189 KLIQYTLSC
-198 SFQDRI
+198 NFQDRI
-204 KLRFRERYLELYKE
+204 KLRFRERYLDLYKE
-218 YSDELKDYFTI
+218 YSDILKDYFTI
-229 KRDFE
+229 KRDIE
-234 VEDYVKIHHQKEV
+234 AEDYVKIHYQKEV
-247 QLFYLSPVVTD
+247 QLFYLNPVVND
-258 ESIEMPESLFG
+258 ESTEISEF
-269 DVDRLMYSHKSELF
+269 DRLMYSHRLELF
-283 KEDTNLNLIFKSSD
+283 KEDENINLIFKSSD

-305 YGKEDLSKLWKKLY
+305 YGKEELSKLWKKLY

-329 REVSMEDIE
+329 KEVSMEDIE

-349 SIENLKG
+349 AIENLKG

-368 FLDKYKED
+368 FLDNYKED

-385 SIKVN
+385 NVKVN

-395 DEQTSLI
+395 DEQTSLL

-423 NNDIVEKVSSCDNG
+423 GIKEELPKVIDLNKMF
-437 VELWD
+437 

>member
-8 RQAIDRIKS
+8 RQAIERIKS

-65 NKESLFNYQEKETKY
+65 NRDTLFNYQEKETRY

-109 NIRYKSNTED
+109 NIRYKSNSQD

-141 ELYWTSE
+141 ELYWTPE

-183 LDKFEL
+183 LDEFEF

-198 SFQDRI
+198 NFQDRI
-204 KLRFRERYLELYKE
+204 KLRFRERYLDLYKE
-218 YSDELKDYFTI
+218 YSEQLKDFFTV

-234 VEDYVKIHHQKEV
+234 AEDYVKIHHQKEV
-247 QLFYLSPVVTD
+247 QLFYLSPIVND
-258 ESIEMPESLFG
+258 ESTEMSDFA
-269 DVDRLMYSHKSELF
+269 RLIYAHRSNLF
-283 KEDTNLNLIFKSSD
+283 KEDQNINLIFKSSD

-305 YGKEDLSKLWKKLY
+305 YGKEELSKLWKKLY
-319 FYFNDVNYID
+319 FYFNDVHYID
-329 REVSMEDIE
+329 KEVLMEDIE

-385 SIKVN
+385 NVKIN

-395 DEQTSLI
+395 DEQTSLL

-423 NNDIVEKVSSCDNG
+423 DIKEELPKVIDLNSKMF
-437 VELWD
+437 

>member
-8 RQAIDRIKS
+8 RQAIERIKS

-65 NKESLFNYQEKETKY
+65 NQGTLFNYQEKETRY

-109 NIRYKSNTED
+109 NIRYKSNSQD
-119 PSLIIKSFDINS
+119 PSLIINSFDINS

-141 ELYWTSE
+141 KLYWTTE

-176 SKDLNVK
+176 SKDLNVS
-183 LDKFEL
+183 LNEFEF
-189 KLIQYALSC
+189 KLIQYTLSC
-198 SFQDRI
+198 NFQDRI
-204 KLRFRERYLELYKE
+204 KLRFKERYLDLYKD
-218 YSDELKDYFTI
+218 YSEQLKDYFTL

-234 VEDYVKIHHQKEV
+234 AEDYVKIHHQKEV
-247 QLFYLSPVVTD
+247 QLFYLSPVVND
-258 ESIEMPESLFG
+258 ESTEVSDF
-269 DVDRLMYSHKSELF
+269 DRLIYAHRSNLF
-283 KEDTNLNLIFKSSD
+283 KEDPNINLIFKSSD

-305 YGKEDLSKLWKKLY
+305 YGKEELSKLWKKLY
-319 FYFNDVNYID
+319 FYFNDVHYID
-329 REVSMEDIE
+329 KEVSMEDIE

-385 SIKVN
+385 NVKVN

-395 DEQTSLI
+395 DEQTSLL
-402 LELSVRKQIVND
+402 LELSVRKKIVND

-423 NNDIVEKVSSCDNG
+423 DTKEEDKTF
-437 VELWD
+437 